1 MLGKQSL
8 QCRPHLPL
16 GLLVDLGEFLVVV
29 RLLLLLL
36 VDVVA
41 LSTAAAVGLAVFTFS
56 SLVVAR

>member
-1 MLGKQSL
+1 M
-8 QCRPHLPL
+8 
-16 GLLVDLGEFLVVV
+16 VVV

-36 VDVVA
+36 VDIVA